1 MYYIMTNKRDKVS
14 YKIKKLDKKACIV
27 TIDKIKGENLE
38 KRVEKFFSDR
48 GKKISKIP
56 LKAFIQTI
64 ENENLSYIE
73 NEVEKLCTYAMHEE
87 IEKKHIK
94 EMYENIKDED
104 IFDLI
109 NFISEKNHEKL

>member
-1 MYYIMTNKRDKVS
+1 MKKSR
-14 YKIKKLDKKACIV
+14 KI
-27 TIDKIKGENLE
+27 
-38 KRVEKFFSDR
+38 FSDR